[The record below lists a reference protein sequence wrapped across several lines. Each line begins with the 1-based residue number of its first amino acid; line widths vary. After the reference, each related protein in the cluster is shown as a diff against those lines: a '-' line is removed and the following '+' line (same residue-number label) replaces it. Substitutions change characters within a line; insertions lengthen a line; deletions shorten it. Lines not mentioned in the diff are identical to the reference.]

1 MKRSDIGGFSVRL
14 FGYSLE
20 VVTVHGWPCV
30 LALSTAGKTLWRVEI

>member
-1 MKRSDIGGFSVRL
+1 MNRSDIGGFSVRL

-30 LALSTAGKTLWRVEI
+30 LACSKSNKNLWRIEA